1 MVAAVGDHR
10 VPVELDDNE
19 ICDRRRSWA
28 VVIAFVTSVCAAYAS
43 GLVAFAIEFLFD
55 LRVVVG
61 CLFPFGNR
69 LITQMDSDQGFAVD
83 QASYFLSV
91 GRFPQLSFWTA
102 KSAFKCEGVTVG
114 SKVEDGIGGR
124 GMKCGVCTCAIHIP
138 LEKCWGIRCLGESP
152 EFDELRARGVLIII
166 L

>member
-19 ICDRRRSWA
+19 ICDRRRGWA
-28 VVIAFVTSVCAAYAS
+28 VVMAFVTSVCVAYAS

-61 CLFPFGNR
+61 CLVSFGNR
-69 LITQMDSDQGFAVD
+69 LVMQMDSDQGFAVD
-83 QASYFLSV
+83 QAAYFFSI

-102 KSAFKCEGVTVG
+102 NSAPECEGITVG
-114 SKVEDGIGGR
+114 SKVEDWIGGR
-124 GMKCGVCTCAIHIP
+124 RMKCRVCTGVVHIP
-138 LEKCWGIRCLGESP
+138 LEKCW
-152 EFDELRARGVLIII
+152 
-166 L
+166 